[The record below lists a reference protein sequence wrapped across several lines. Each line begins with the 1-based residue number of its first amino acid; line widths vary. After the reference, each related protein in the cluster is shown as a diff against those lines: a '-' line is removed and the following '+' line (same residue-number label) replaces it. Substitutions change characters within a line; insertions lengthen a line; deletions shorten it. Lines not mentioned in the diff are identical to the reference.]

1 MEKSHASKRREKQ
14 KSRISDELLV
24 FAWNLR
30 SITTPFEKQSVALNT
45 IERGR
50 AWHWR
55 LLPAGW
61 ADTAFIL
68 RHGQLKTKRAF
79 ATFFPGL
86 NRTELRPPKRPM
98 KIKKPASGEAPLE
111 WETVKTVFAQ
121 HPKEFGD
128 LIDSKISALSTRGFA
143 RDFVDL

>member
-1 MEKSHASKRREKQ
+1 MQTSRTFKPRGKQ
-14 KSRISDELLV
+14 KARISQELLV

-30 SITTPFEKQSVALNT
+30 GISTPFEQQSVALNT

-79 ATFFPGL
+79 AAFFPSPT
-86 NRTELRPPKRPM
+86 RTEFRPAKQPM
-98 KIKKPASGEAPLE
+98 RIKKPTSGEAPL
-111 WETVKTVFAQ
+111 A
-121 HPKEFGD
+121 
-128 LIDSKISALSTRGFA
+128 
-143 RDFVDL
+143 

>member
-1 MEKSHASKRREKQ
+1 MEKSHAFKRRGKLEAH
-14 KSRISDELLV
+14 ISEELLV

-30 SITTPFEKQSVALNT
+30 SMNTPFEKKSVALNT

-79 ATFFPGL
+79 ATFFPGV
-86 NRTELRPPKRPM
+86 NRTKLRPAKRPM

-121 HPKEFGD
+121 NPK
-128 LIDSKISALSTRGFA
+128 LK
-143 RDFVDL
+143 

>member
-1 MEKSHASKRREKQ
+1 MEKSPSYKLSTRPEAQ
-14 KSRISDELLV
+14 ISQELQV

-30 SITTPFEKQSVALNT
+30 SIATPFERHSLALNT
-45 IERGR
+45 IEHGR

-79 ATFFPGL
+79 ATFFPSL
-86 NRTELRPPKRPM
+86 KRAEFRLPKQPM
-98 KIKKPASGEAPLE
+98 RIKKPTAGESPLA
-111 WETVKTVFAQ
+111 WET
-121 HPKEFGD
+121 
-128 LIDSKISALSTRGFA
+128 
-143 RDFVDL
+143 